1 MDLIL
6 SSGFLAF
13 ARHVGAIAAVL
24 SRGVQ
29 PDALVGT
36 SSGALVGAL
45 FQAGL
50 APPEVG
56 KLLSD
61 RPPLRYM
68 RAHVKPWRG
77 LFSLESLVP
86 LLRRNLPRTFE
97 ELPRPFAVGVR
108 DERGGHRLIC
118 QGELVSAVMAS
129 IAIPFLFPPVLLD
142 GHPYMD
148 GGVVDRTGVDAWRR
162 WRPNRRAI
170 VHVVER
176 SRGRDVAFD
185 TTNTTVVRT
194 PRSGA
199 KFWFLGDFAA
209 QQLEAKR
216 LVELQLTA
224 VPPAPHDRT
233 SGGLRLGPTCRRTIV
248 SGAHCD

>member
-13 ARHVGAIAAVL
+13 ARHVGALEAFL
-24 SRGVQ
+24 SRGAQ
-29 PDALVGT
+29 PEALVGT

-45 FQAGL
+45 FMAGL
-50 APPEVG
+50 APAEVG

-61 RPPLRYM
+61 SPPLRYM
-68 RAHVKPWRG
+68 RAHSRPWRG
-77 LFSLESLVP
+77 LFSLAPLVS
-86 LLRRNLPRTFE
+86 LLRRKLPRTFE
-97 ELPRPFAVGVR
+97 ELPRPFAVGVCGVQ
-108 DERGGHRLIC
+108 GGHRLIY

-129 IAIPFLFPPVLLD
+129 IAIPRVFPPVLLD
-142 GHPYMD
+142 GHPYSD

-170 VHVVER
+170 VHVVDR

-185 TTNTTVVRT
+185 TTNTTLVRT

-199 KFWFLGDFAA
+199 KFWSLGDFAA

-216 LVELQLTA
+216 LVEHQLNTEA
-224 VPPAPHDRT
+224 SH
-233 SGGLRLGPTCRRTIV
+233 
-248 SGAHCD
+248 